1 MDGHAGGNELA
12 SGDEDGGGSG
22 GAVAVSLIDA
32 LQRWAD
38 ALEAQIDI
46 MKSEV
51 EGVRAS
57 NKELARQGRT
67 DGRRTIW
74 FSHLCLLVIMSNGCN
89 V

>member
-1 MDGHAGGNELA
+1 MTGLAAA
-12 SGDEDGGGSG
+12 SGDEDGGGSGG